1 MQVVLIEKRQK
12 VNIAKQL
19 LQQVRFPQPTIS
31 VCTIC
36 TAMFGNG
43 AKMFGTTA
51 TRVPLLMVRLG
62 SRMEIKIKGRA
73 GAVRGATRPRN
84 CRSAFRIR
92 VAPSARS
99 THFGFRV
106 VCVAAS
112 GLP

>member
-73 GAVRGATRPRN
+73 GAVRGSDLPRD
-84 CRSAFRIR
+84 CRSAYRLRNAPAARIR
-92 VAPSARS
+92 VI
-99 THFGFRV
+99 GFRL